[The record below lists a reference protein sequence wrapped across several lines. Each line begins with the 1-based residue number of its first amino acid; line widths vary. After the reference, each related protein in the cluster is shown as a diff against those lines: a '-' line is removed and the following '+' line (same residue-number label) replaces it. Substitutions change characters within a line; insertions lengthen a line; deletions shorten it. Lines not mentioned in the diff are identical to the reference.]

1 MSIIECKGKRY
12 EVDDLIVLGEYNGS
26 LNILLDGGY
35 CSACCGDQFW
45 VPGRE
50 IKQEGGAK

>member
-26 LNILLDGGY
+26 LSILLDGGY
-35 CSACCGDQFW
+35 CSACCGEYFW